1 MADEP
6 SWPALY
12 PGEPPRAARRV
23 LTWRRILAEVAV
35 LVALTCLLR
44 LSDSTQTWRSLSI
57 FAGVWAAASATRLL
71 LADRTWGLSGGRR
84 GTTTAPGG
92 SPAVPDTRATP

>member
-6 SWPALY
+6 SWPAPY
-12 PGEPPRAARRV
+12 RGEPARAARRV
-23 LTWRRILAEVAV
+23 LTWRRILVEVAV

-44 LSDSTQTWRSLSI
+44 LSDSTQTWRSLAI

-71 LADRTWGLSGGRR
+71 VAHRTWCRSGGRR
-84 GTTTAPGG
+84 GTTTAPGEP
-92 SPAVPDTRATP
+92 PAVPDT